1 METLEEIRRKEAEI
15 DMEFNPVT
23 EMYQLLDNYM

>member
-23 EMYQLLDNYM
+23 EMY